1 MLIDPELGIATDY
14 LDTEHRVKAS
24 TIKKNVLRRKMELD
38 SLGEELRVLY
48 VAMTRA
54 KEKLIMTGTDR
65 NLGKT
70 LEKYSQIPLAGG
82 QIPYTILSG
91 AASYLD
97 WVLMCTGP
105 KGNGL
110 RIQVKEIPVMEFV
123 GEELGC
129 QVQKKSAKGRF
140 GGTGSESGIR
150 RQFRKTSA
158 GSSWLCLSLC
168 RGCDAAYKDVGIGT
182 EKNGTAHR

>member
-38 SLGEELRVLY
+38 SLGGG
-48 VAMTRA
+48 AARA
-54 KEKLIMTGTDR
+54 LCCHDPRKGKTDYDR
-65 NLGKT
+65 NRPESWKDSGKIQPDSACRWADS
-70 LEKYSQIPLAGG
+70 LYHSFRCSF
-82 QIPYTILSG
+82 LSG
-91 AASYLD
+91 LGSYVYRAEREWPSD
-97 WVLMCTGP
+97 SGKRNSGHGVCRRRTGVP
-105 KGNGL
+105 GSE
-110 RIQVKEIPVMEFV
+110 KERE
-123 GEELGC
+123 
-129 QVQKKSAKGRF
+129 GRF

>member
-1 MLIDPELGIATDY
+1 
-14 LDTEHRVKAS
+14 
-24 TIKKNVLRRKMELD
+24 MELD

-123 GEELGC
+123 GEELGR
-129 QVQKKSAKGRF
+129 QVQKKSAKDALAELDLNQEYEDSF
-140 GGTGSESGIR
+140 G
-150 RQFRKTSA
+150 KLSA